1 MSKVKIIVV
10 GPVEV
15 GKSTISNILADISDG
30 PTGTYRPTKGCRIV
44 EFEKDAP
51 LAVKKQFAGK
61 IYVEL
66 WDCSGDLEYEK
77 CWPAIQKGAQGI
89 VFVYN
94 PKNPNSEKDMEFF
107 INNFAKH
114 AKILPKQCM
123 SFAHHFDVGE
133 YGPTSKP
140 LHCFKGLSVSDCT
153 AENSSTI
160 VPAFD
165 KYFHH
170 LMSILSEQAEKE
182 ENRIMEEI

>member
-1 MSKVKIIVV
+1 M
-10 GPVEV
+10 
-15 GKSTISNILADISDG
+15 
-30 PTGTYRPTKGCRIV
+30 
-44 EFEKDAP
+44 
-51 LAVKKQFAGK
+51 
-61 IYVEL
+61 
-66 WDCSGDLEYEK
+66 
-77 CWPAIQKGAQGI
+77 
-89 VFVYN
+89 YN

-107 INNFAKH
+107 INNFAKQ

-123 SFAHHFDVGE
+123 AFSHNFNAGE
-133 YGPTSKP
+133 SVQPSKL